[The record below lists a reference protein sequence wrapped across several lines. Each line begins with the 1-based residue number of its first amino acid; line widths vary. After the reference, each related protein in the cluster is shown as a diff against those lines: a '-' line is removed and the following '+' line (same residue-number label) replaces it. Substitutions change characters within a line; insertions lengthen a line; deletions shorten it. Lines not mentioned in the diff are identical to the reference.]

1 MTALDEQLA
10 LLPGRLGPHLWLVL
24 LALSAGVVL
33 SLPLA
38 LLAVRYAGLR
48 WLALTSAGVVQT
60 IPGLAL
66 LALMV
71 PLLDWARRW
80 LGADFPA
87 FGFLPAALALVLYS
101 LLPVLRNAVTGLE
114 GVDPSV
120 LEAAAGLGLSPRQV
134 LLQVQLPLAAPVIVA
149 GVRTSAVWTVGTAT
163 LSTPVGQTSLGNYIF
178 SGLQTRNWASVLV
191 GCAATAALAL
201 VLDAALGQVE
211 RAARQ
216 HRRGPLVAGVVVL
229 GALVALAVVLRP
241 ASAVNGAARPVRVG
255 AKNFTEQYLLAEA
268 LSATL
273 RAEGRQVA
281 LVEGLGSTILFDALA
296 QGDVDVAI
304 DYSGT
309 LWANQLHRTDVAAPQ
324 VVLAEV
330 SRWLDS
336 THGILALGALGF
348 ENTYAIALPA
358 PRARALGLTSI
369 EQLAGPIRSLRL
381 GSDYEFF
388 SRPEWRRVAAT
399 YGLEPKELVS
409 SDPSLM
415 YAAVKAGEVDLI
427 TAYSTDGRLD
437 AFGLT
442 VLADPRHAFPPYDAM
457 LLLGPAARRD
467 PGLVEGL
474 RRWVGAVDVE
484 TMRHANQLVDVDGL
498 SREEAARW
506 LLGARRDAGVR

>member
-1 MTALDEQLA
+1 
-10 LLPGRLGPHLWLVL
+10 V
-24 LALSAGVVL
+24 GVAL

-38 LLAVRYAGLR
+38 LVATRLPTLR
-48 WLALTSAGVVQT
+48 WIALTAAGAVQT

-71 PLLDWARRW
+71 PLLDGARRW

-101 LLPVLRNAVTGLE
+101 MLPVLRNAVTGLE
-114 GVDPSV
+114 GVDPTV
-120 LEAAAGLGLSPRQV
+120 LEAATGVGLSPRQV

-149 GVRTSAVWTVGTAT
+149 GIRTSAVWTVGTAT

-178 SGLQTRNWASVLV
+178 SGLQTRTWTAVLV

-211 RAARQ
+211 RAARER
-216 HRRGPLVAGVVVL
+216 RRGPLVL
-229 GALVALAVVLRP
+229 GALGLAALLALAVALRP
-241 ASAVNGAARPVRVG
+241 AAAEAGAARPIRVG

-268 LSATL
+268 LAATL
-273 RAEGRQVA
+273 RTEGRA
-281 LVEGLGSTILFDALA
+281 ATLVEGLGSTILFDALA

-309 LWANQLHRTDVAAPQ
+309 LWANQLHRADVAAPE

-330 SRWLDS
+330 GRWLDA

-348 ENTYAIALPA
+348 ENTYALALPTA
-358 PRARALGLTSI
+358 RARALGLTSL
-369 EQLAGPIRSLRL
+369 EQLAGPITRLRL

-388 SRPEWRRVAAT
+388 GRPEWKRVAAA
-399 YGLEPKELVS
+399 YGLAPKEQVS

-427 TAYSTDGRLD
+427 TAFSTDGRLD

-457 LLLGPAARRD
+457 LLLSPRARRD
-467 PGLVEGL
+467 PGLVQAL
-474 RRWVGAVDVE
+474 RSWVGAVDVE
-484 TMRHANQLVDVDGL
+484 TMRHANQLVDVDGQ

-506 LLGARRDAGVR
+506 LVGARRDAGVR